1 MYDVFYLLR
10 FGFGSGTADADIED
24 NGIGRECE

>member
-10 FGFGSGTADADIED
+10 FGFANGTADADIED
-24 NGIGRECE
+24 NCIGRECE